1 MQNPIINKLF
11 KKKTYEIDISL
22 ITQDFKPL
30 CEYKEKYG
38 EVNTPFSLIEKM
50 MDLFPDE
57 CFTDPCTRWL
67 DPAGGYGYFTMIL
80 YNRLMVGLREKIK
93 SPCNRSK
100 HILDNM
106 IYICELNES
115 HITGLREIFNSEN
128 IICNDFLSTSI
139 DTWREI
145 IQLSNIDTDNEYS
158 QYKNKSIGY
167 NKVIKTNN
175 NNPFYS
181 YDGFNG
187 FDYIIGNPPY
197 NSNGFKK
204 VPTNSKQEK
213 KKDGKTMWVD
223 FVKHSISL
231 LKQNGLL
238 CMITP
243 SIWMKPDKA
252 KMYNYM
258 LQYKI
263 HNLRCFTNT
272 ETNKIFKKQ
281 AQTPTCFYLLEKT
294 QPLYT
299 IRGKENKDEYKY
311 TQLQTQTQEPTHVI
325 IPLYNIIYTDSKENQ
340 YKQTKNY
347 PYYEYRVKIGSAIPL
362 LGSSIIYKIQEFM
375 EIHNIPPLI
384 VYKTNMT
391 GVNITL
397 QDNKTETHKYPN
409 IKTCILSKTSTSNNK
424 IPTQIIQYSNNPCK
438 YHGEKKLVL
447 AHKMYGYPYLDEE
460 GIYGISNR
468 DNYIILA
475 CDYDNS
481 ISKLRE
487 IQQFLNT
494 KLVRFIYET
503 TRYRMKYLE
512 KYAFEF
518 IPDITKIKI
527 KIYSGKYIDIIT
539 DTDNYE
545 PLIYDL
551 FGLTKKEIDY
561 INTIIL

>member
-38 EVNTPFSLIEKM
+38 EVNTPFSLIENM

-115 HITGLREIFNSEN
+115 HIKGLREIFNSEN

-145 IQLSNIDTDNEYS
+145 IQFSKIDTDNEYS
-158 QYKNKSIGY
+158 QYKNKSIGH

-175 NNPFYS
+175 NNPFYT
-181 YDGFNG
+181 YDGFNEFNG

-213 KKDGKTMWVD
+213 KKDGKTIWVD
-223 FVKHSISL
+223 FIKHSISL

-294 QPLYT
+294 Q
-299 IRGKENKDEYKY
+299 
-311 TQLQTQTQEPTHVI
+311 TQTHVI
-325 IPLYNIIYTDSKENQ
+325 IPLYNIIDTDSKENQ

-384 VYKTNMT
+384 IYKTNMT

-397 QDNKTETHKYPN
+397 QDNKTETYKYPN

-518 IPDITKIKI
+518 IPDITKINMNMDMDMDK
-527 KIYSGKYIDIIT
+527 
-539 DTDNYE
+539 DNYE
-545 PLIYDL
+545 TLIYNL
-551 FGLTKKEIDY
+551 LRLTKREIVF
-561 INTIIL
+561 IKSFSSRL

>member
-1 MQNPIINKLF
+1 MQNSIINKLF

-38 EVNTPFSLIEKM
+38 EVNTPFSLIENM
-50 MDLFPDE
+50 MDLFPDV

-80 YNRLMVGLREKIK
+80 YNRLMIGLREKIK

-115 HITGLREIFNSEN
+115 HIKGLREIFNSEN

-145 IQLSNIDTDNEYS
+145 IQLSNKDTDNEYRQDN
-158 QYKNKSIGY
+158 QYNNKSIGH

-175 NNPFYS
+175 INSFYT
-181 YDGFNG
+181 YNEFNG

-204 VPTNSKQEK
+204 VPTNSKQKK
-213 KKDGKTMWVD
+213 KKDGKTIWID

-263 HNLRCFTNT
+263 HRLRCFTNS

-299 IRGKENKDEYKY
+299 IRNKEDKDEYKY
-311 TQLQTQTQEPTHVI
+311 TQAHETKHVI
-325 IPLYNIIYTDSKENQ
+325 IPLYNIIDNYNKETQ
-340 YKQTKNY
+340 YKQIKNY
-347 PYYEYRVKIGSAIPL
+347 PYYEYRVKIGSSIPL
-362 LGSSIIYKIQEFM
+362 IGSSIIYKIQEFM
-375 EIHNIPPLI
+375 ETHNIPPLI

-409 IKTCILSKTSTSNNK
+409 IKTCVLSKTITSNNK

-481 ISKLRE
+481 ISKLGE
-487 IQQFLNT
+487 IQQFLDT

-518 IPDITKIKI
+518 IPDITKINMAMDK
-527 KIYSGKYIDIIT
+527 GK
-539 DTDNYE
+539 DNYE
-545 PLIYDL
+545 TLIYNL
-551 FGLTKKEIDY
+551 FRLTKREI
-561 INTIIL
+561 IFIKSSSFNL

>member
-1 MQNPIINKLF
+1 
-11 KKKTYEIDISL
+11 
-22 ITQDFKPL
+22 
-30 CEYKEKYG
+30 
-38 EVNTPFSLIEKM
+38 
-50 MDLFPDE
+50 
-57 CFTDPCTRWL
+57 
-67 DPAGGYGYFTMIL
+67 MIL

-115 HITGLREIFNSEN
+115 HIKGLREIFNSEN

-145 IQLSNIDTDNEYS
+145 IQFSKIDTDNEYS
-158 QYKNKSIGY
+158 QYKNKSIGH

-175 NNPFYS
+175 NNPFYT
-181 YDGFNG
+181 YDGFNEFNG

-213 KKDGKTMWVD
+213 KKDGKTIWVD
-223 FVKHSISL
+223 FIKHSISL

-294 QPLYT
+294 QT
-299 IRGKENKDEYKY
+299 
-311 TQLQTQTQEPTHVI
+311 QTQTQEHTQEPTHVI
-325 IPLYNIIYTDSKENQ
+325 IPLYNIIDTDSKENQ

-384 VYKTNMT
+384 IYKTNMT

-518 IPDITKIKI
+518 IPDITKINMNMDMDMDMDK
-527 KIYSGKYIDIIT
+527 
-539 DTDNYE
+539 DNYE
-545 PLIYDL
+545 TLIYNL
-551 FGLTKKEIDY
+551 LRLTKREIVF
-561 INTIIL
+561 IKSFSSRL